1 MTNYSLLIDRYL
13 SGEMEADE
21 CKQFEQELKSNIR
34 LAKEFRL
41 SQEIDRMLTDEE
53 MIDFGRKLADV
64 HRRRAAQRGVRFS
77 LRKFHKRWYYA
88 AASIVLV
95 VITAGMLYFLFPGRF
110 TNEKIFSM
118 YYSSDQ
124 VMSATRSGNN
134 HLFDAVYKFQQK
146 DYEGALVLF
155 EEILAADTANI
166 AVRFYSGVAKIETER
181 YDEAIS
187 TFRAIIRHHDNLYI
201 EHATWFLAL
210 TYLKNIQTDEA
221 IEIFRILSLNN
232 NSYYQQQA
240 ADILSKIKN

>member
-1 MTNYSLLIDRYL
+1 MTHYSLLIDRYL

-21 CKQFEQELKSNIR
+21 RKQFEQELKSNIR

-41 SQEIDRMLTDEE
+41 SQDIDLMLADEA
-53 MIDFGRKLADV
+53 MIDFSRKLADV
-64 HRRRAAQRGVRFS
+64 HRLRAKQRGVRFL
-77 LRKFHKRWYYA
+77 LRRFHKRWYYA

-95 VITAGMLYFLFPGRF
+95 VITAGMLYFLFPSRF

-124 VMSATRSGNN
+124 VMSVTRSGSN

-155 EEILAADTANI
+155 EEILSADTANI
-166 AVRFYSGVAKIETER
+166 AVRFYSGVANIETGR

-187 TFRAIIRHHDNLYI
+187 TFRAIIRHQDNLYI

-210 TYLKNIQTDEA
+210 TYLKNFQTDEA
-221 IEIFRILSLNN
+221 IEVFRILSLNN

-240 ADILSKIKN
+240 ADILRKIQN